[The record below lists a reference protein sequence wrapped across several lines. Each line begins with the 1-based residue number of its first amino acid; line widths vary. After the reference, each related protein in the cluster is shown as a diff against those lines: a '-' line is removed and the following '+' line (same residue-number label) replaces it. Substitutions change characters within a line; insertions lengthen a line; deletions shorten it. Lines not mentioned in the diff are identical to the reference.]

1 MLINSD
7 SLKRIYEFVNTL
19 KLDNCIKFAKD
30 LDESLSIFGQDTY
43 TSFTINT
50 DIKWDID
57 VNHFCI
63 RLPNLTFMEGDINIS
78 YEPTTDNIIFKNGDV
93 VSSILNNTNDFYN
106 SPINN
111 IFMGIENS
119 TLNICSLEET
129 IAVFKELSTSISF
142 NSDNFTSGI
151 YVDND
156 AMFTTDRITACW
168 YHSSLFNSIN
178 YSAVID
184 SSVVHLL
191 EKIKNFNPESFSMYL
206 EKDKNLTLSFTVD
219 SFDYTCLKSLLN
231 YNYPN
236 FRNLFSRFSFDM
248 SLLINRQEFE
258 DIIMGILKFDSKCNS
273 IYINI
278 LENKSITIQSSSI
291 DNTKHIN
298 FKMNYDIEKGD
309 FFNKVIKISPIYLK
323 NSLGNSKSFLMNI
336 SKEENKPIQIIS
348 SDEFEHYIH
357 TMSV

>member
-1 MLINSD
+1 MIISSD
-7 SLKRIYEFVNTL
+7 NLKRVYEFVNTL
-19 KLDNCIKFAKD
+19 KLDNCIKFARD
-30 LDESLSIFGQDTY
+30 LDGSLSVLGQDTY
-43 TSFTINT
+43 TSFVINT
-50 DIKWDID
+50 DIKWDMDI
-57 VNHFCI
+57 NYFCFKM
-63 RLPNLTFMEGDINIS
+63 PNLTFMEGDV
-78 YEPTTDNIIFKNGDV
+78 EVLFDVTTDNIIFKNGSTI
-93 VSSILNNTNDFYN
+93 SSVLNNTNDFYN
-106 SPINN
+106 SSTNFSNINL
-111 IFMGIENS
+111 ENN

-129 IAVFKELSTSISF
+129 ILIFKELSTSISF

-156 AMFTTDRITACW
+156 AMFTTDKITACW
-168 YHSSLFNSIN
+168 YHNSLFNSIN

-184 SSVVHLL
+184 SSIIHLL
-191 EKIKNFNPESFSMYL
+191 DKIKNFNPESFSMYL
-206 EKDKNLTLSFTVD
+206 EKDKNITLSFTVD

-236 FRNLFSRFSFDM
+236 FRNLFSRFSFDI
-248 SLLINRQEFE
+248 SLLINRQDFE
-258 DIIMGILKFDSKCNS
+258 DIIMSILKFDNKCNS

-278 LENKSITIQSSSI
+278 FENKSMTIQSSSI

-298 FKMNYDIEKGD
+298 FKMNYDVEKGD
-309 FFNKVIKISPIYLK
+309 VFNKIIKINPIYLK
-323 NSLGNSKSFLMNI
+323 NSLGHSKSFLMNV